1 MADGLQLEVV
11 TPDREV
17 VRDAV
22 DEVQV
27 PANTGYLGVL
37 PGHTPLLTAMGTG
50 ALSYKM
56 GGETRYVAVMGGFA
70 EVLPDRVTVL
80 AEAAERAE
88 DVDVAAAQADLA
100 DAQALLASGATG
112 KEIDWDAALQSLAA
126 ANTRLEVAAHAGK
139 TAASAPH

>member
-11 TPDREV
+11 TPDRAV
-17 VRDAV
+17 VSDTVA
-22 DEVQV
+22 EVQV
-27 PANTGYLGVL
+27 PASTGYLGVL
-37 PGHTPLLTAMGTG
+37 PGHTPLLAAMGTG
-50 ALSYKM
+50 ALSYKI

-88 DVDVAAAQADLA
+88 DVDVAAAQTDLA
-100 DAQALLASGATG
+100 AAQALLASGATG
-112 KEIDWDAALQSLAA
+112 KEIDWDAALQALAA

-139 TAASAPH
+139 VASAPH